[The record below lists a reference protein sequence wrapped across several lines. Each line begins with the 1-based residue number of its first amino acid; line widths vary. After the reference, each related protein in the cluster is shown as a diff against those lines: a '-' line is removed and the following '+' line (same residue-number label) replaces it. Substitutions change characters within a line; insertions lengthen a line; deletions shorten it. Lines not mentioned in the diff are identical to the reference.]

1 MPAKN
6 PARRSFLKRLA
17 AMTTVSAIPAKSA
30 LAAPPRELAFYH
42 THTKKSLSIV
52 YWADGEYLAP
62 ALEKINTFL
71 ADFRTG
77 DVKDIDPTLLDL
89 IHDLHESL
97 GSKEPYQVISAY
109 RSPKT
114 NKMLRSKS
122 SGVASRS
129 QHLLG
134 TAIDVRLSDVKSSV
148 LRDAAL
154 AMKRGG
160 VGFYEKSDFVH
171 VDVGRVRRW

>member
-1 MPAKN
+1 MTAKN

-17 AMTTVSAIPAKSA
+17 AMTTASAIPAESA
-30 LAAPPRELAFYH
+30 LAAPPRELGFYH

-52 YWADGEYLAP
+52 YWADGEYIAP

-77 DVKDIDPTLLDL
+77 DVKDINPTLLDL
-89 IHDLHESL
+89 IHDLHENL

-122 SGVASRS
+122 SGVASKS

>member
-1 MPAKN
+1 M
-6 PARRSFLKRLA
+6 
-17 AMTTVSAIPAKSA
+17 
-30 LAAPPRELAFYH
+30 
-42 THTKKSLSIV
+42 
-52 YWADGEYLAP
+52 YWADGEYIAP

-77 DVKDIDPTLLDL
+77 DVKDIDPSLLDL

-122 SGVASRS
+122 SGVASKS

>member
-1 MPAKN
+1 MTAKN
-6 PARRSFLKRLA
+6 PARRSFLKRFA
-17 AMTTVSAIPAKSA
+17 ALTTASAIPAKSV
-30 LAAPPRELAFYH
+30 LAAPPRGLAFYH
-42 THTKKSLSIV
+42 THTRKSLSIV
-52 YWADGEYLAP
+52 YWADGDYIAP
-62 ALEKINTFL
+62 ALEKINAFL
-71 ADFRTG
+71 GDFRTG
-77 DVKDIDPTLLDL
+77 DIKNIDPELLDL
-89 IHDLHESL
+89 IHDLHEKV
-97 GSKEPYQVISAY
+97 GSKKPYQVISAY
-109 RSPKT
+109 RSPET

-122 SGVASRS
+122 GGVASKS

-160 VGFYEKSDFVH
+160 VGYYEKSDFVH

>member
-1 MPAKN
+1 MTAKN
-6 PARRSFLKRLA
+6 PARRTFLKRLA
-17 AMTTVSAIPAKSA
+17 AMTTAGTIPAKSV

-52 YWADGEYLAP
+52 YSADGQYVP
-62 ALEKINTFL
+62 SALQKINEFL

-77 DVKDIDPTLLDL
+77 GMKEIDPTLLDL
-89 IHDLHESL
+89 IHDLHERV
-97 GSKEPYQVISAY
+97 GSKAPYQVISAY
-109 RSPKT
+109 RSSET
-114 NKMLRSKS
+114 NEMLRSKS
-122 SGVASRS
+122 GGVASKS

-134 TAIDVRLSDVKSSV
+134 TAIDVRLSDVKSSD

-160 VGFYEKSDFVH
+160 VGYYEKSDFVH
-171 VDVGRVRRW
+171 IDVGRVRRW

>member
-1 MPAKN
+1 M
-6 PARRSFLKRLA
+6 
-17 AMTTVSAIPAKSA
+17 
-30 LAAPPRELAFYH
+30 
-42 THTKKSLSIV
+42 
-52 YWADGEYLAP
+52 
-62 ALEKINTFL
+62 
-71 ADFRTG
+71 
-77 DVKDIDPTLLDL
+77 
-89 IHDLHESL
+89 
-97 GSKEPYQVISAY
+97 ISAY

-122 SGVASRS
+122 SGVASKS

-134 TAIDVRLSDVKSSV
+134 TAIDVHLSDVKSSV